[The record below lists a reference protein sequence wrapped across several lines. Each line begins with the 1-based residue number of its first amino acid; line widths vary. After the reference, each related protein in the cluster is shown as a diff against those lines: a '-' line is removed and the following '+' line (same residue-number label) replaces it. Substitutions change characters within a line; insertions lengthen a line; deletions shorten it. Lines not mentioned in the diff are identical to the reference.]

1 MNEVIK
7 ALLER
12 RSIRQYRPDP
22 VEEKDLEAILNAGLY
37 APSSRSTQAVH
48 LTAIVNPDLI
58 AGLDTALKKAS
69 VKPGFDKYAA
79 MVGSSAYTINFRNAP
94 VFIVASV
101 DPTRTACPGED
112 AALVLGNIFLAAHS
126 LGYGTC
132 WVNQLGPAADEP
144 EFRRFLTQLGV
155 PEGYR
160 VIGSTALGRPAG
172 GHPRAPSRRAGR
184 VHIVR

>member
-22 VEEKDLEAILNAGLY
+22 VDEKDLETILKAGLY
-37 APSSRSTQAVH
+37 APSSRGTQAAH

-58 AGLDTALKKAS
+58 AGLDAALKTATA
-69 VKPGFDKYAA
+69 KPGFDKYVA
-79 MVGSSAYTINFRNAP
+79 MVTQPAYTVNFKNAP
-94 VFIVASV
+94 VFIIASV

-132 WVNQLGPAADEP
+132 WVNQLGPVADEP
-144 EFRRFLTQLGV
+144 AFRRFLTQLGV
-155 PEGYR
+155 PEGNR
-160 VIGSTALGRPAG
+160 VIGSAALGHPDG
-172 GHPRAPSRRAGR
+172 GHPRAPSRRADR
-184 VHIVR
+184 IHFAR